1 MLKLQSTRPNF
12 QVSFLKGSTAE
23 LSGCQSQSKHASF
36 QLSVSSLHD
45 VPPKRPTVE
54 ARTALY
60 ITAQRQAEDTR
71 VQIRKVQQASV
82 KRGKFAKHSVELDE
96 VILIIFFLPWGRH
109 D

>member
-1 MLKLQSTRPNF
+1 MLKSQSTRPSF
-12 QVSFLKGSTAE
+12 QVSFLKDSTAE
-23 LSGCQSQSKHASF
+23 LSGYQSQSKHAF
-36 QLSVSSLHD
+36 WLSVSPLHD
-45 VPPKRPTVE
+45 VSSKRPTVE

-82 KRGKFAKHSVELDE
+82 KRGKFAKHSVEPDE
-96 VILIIFFLPWGRH
+96 VILIIFFFPWGHH